1 MKEPNIFSPNEW
13 LLDPFIVAADTDSLD
28 SACDLLFIHGNDLT
42 WGRNERG
49 LFLAGV
55 ETDESFEEVV
65 QVVEARSKINFTS
78 LAATF
83 IRQLQ
88 PQVIELV
95 AGVVPKL
102 EEVTDEGERENILNS
117 AVASFAGRQNM
128 SQFDKV
134 LPEIFGVEQWL
145 LLADA
150 ISSSLVRGA
159 VSLRQRQLA
168 ATGMSEDGYGYM
180 LYALR
185 RLGLCEQIVRIAY
198 PADSL
203 DFETSLTS
211 KGGFKATGVTAD
223 ARVVEILRLA
233 PALAT
238 LKRGQDNALALFIA
252 GYINRHHPGQRRAFP
267 CAYYGQQNEP
277 ELDVVV
283 PALGLGFEVKLYQAP
298 FAQTGNKLE
307 KLANDLRR
315 QLPAYFERGCLAV
328 YYVTNLP
335 LDLAET
341 VLQMAQGD
349 QRTAPHVELIAGGVE
364 SLTPALDSVV
374 QALGQFE
381 ESVIEQRVQERVAA
395 PAGKRKGTKK
405 ATKKAA
411 KKGK

>member
-1 MKEPNIFSPNEW
+1 MKDPNIFSPNEW
-13 LLDPFIVAADTDSLD
+13 LLDPFVVASGTDSLD

-49 LFLAGV
+49 LFLAAV

-78 LAATF
+78 LVAAF
-83 IRQLQ
+83 VRQIQ
-88 PQVIELV
+88 PQVIEVV
-95 AGVVPKL
+95 ADVAPKL
-102 EEVTDEGERENILNS
+102 EGQEDEAEREKILNA
-117 AVASFAGRQNM
+117 AVASFAGRQNL

-134 LPEIFGVEQWL
+134 LPALFGVEQWL

-168 ATGMSEDGYGYM
+168 ATGMSEDGYNHM

-211 KGGFKATGVTAD
+211 KGGFKATGVMAG
-223 ARVVEILRLA
+223 AKVVEILRLA
-233 PALAT
+233 PALAA

-267 CAYYGQQNEP
+267 CTYYGQQNEP

-283 PALGLGFEVKLYQAP
+283 PSLGLGFEVKLYQAP
-298 FAQTGNKLE
+298 FSQTGNKLE

-315 QLPAYFERGCLAV
+315 QLPAYFERGCQAV

-335 LDLAET
+335 QEMAET
-341 VLQMAQGD
+341 VLQMALGEA
-349 QRTAPHVELIAGGVE
+349 RPVPHVELIAGGADT
-364 SLTPALDSVV
+364 LTPVLDGVV
-374 QALGQFE
+374 HALGQFE
-381 ESVIEQRVQERVAA
+381 ESIMEQRVQERIATPTV
-395 PAGKRKGTKK
+395 KRKGTKK
-405 ATKKAA
+405 TTKKA
-411 KKGK
+411 K